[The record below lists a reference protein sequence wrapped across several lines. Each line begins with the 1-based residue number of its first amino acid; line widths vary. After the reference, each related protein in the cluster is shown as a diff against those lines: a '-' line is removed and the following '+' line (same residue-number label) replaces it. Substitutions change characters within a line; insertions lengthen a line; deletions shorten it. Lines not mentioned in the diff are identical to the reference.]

1 MKVIEGTSKGHIE
14 WGNPQPERQTA
25 HILSSETPSSKST
38 FKYITQSNLRNYK
51 GKNGISGD
59 MAEWLKH

>member
-1 MKVIEGTSKGHIE
+1 MKVIERTSKDHTM
-14 WGNPQPERQTA
+14 WGNTHPEKQTV

-59 MAEWLKH
+59 MA